1 MSIKKNSKKETLDE
15 VPKFFKYPV
24 KTIMNSIKL
33 VTRGLLSL
41 RGVSYAFK
49 VFNHW
54 YKGKIPSHT
63 VVQNWV
69 LRTGLY
75 LYQQKPEQRDDWLL
89 IADHTIEYGQKKCL
103 LILGIRLERLLKNNN
118 RISHEDVEVLT
129 IDIEKKADAE
139 SVKNSFINVA
149 ENIGVPLQIVSDG
162 GSNLKKG
169 IKDFIETLDENV
181 IQTYDVTHQASIIL
195 KRQLEG
201 NERWNE
207 FVTKIS
213 HTKRCL
219 VHTAL
224 AFMAP
229 RKPKE
234 KARWLNLE
242 IHLNWAYQAIVYGG
256 KILTEQERK
265 KYDERVGWVKDF
277 KDDLDA
283 WSKILAMT
291 KLLQSEIKKNGLSSK
306 SLTNLTE
313 RFKQNNIKIDTP
325 ASKEVNTQIE
335 EYLINETINLK
346 DAVMLGCSDIIES
359 IFGKYKYFSA
369 KSPMKEVG
377 KSILTM
383 PVFTSKITPELVLA
397 AMEAVSIKQV
407 DRWLE
412 EKLGT
417 SLYSRRKEF
426 LAGV

>member
-1 MSIKKNSKKETLDE
+1 
-15 VPKFFKYPV
+15 
-24 KTIMNSIKL
+24 MNSIQL

-41 RGVSYAFK
+41 RGVSYAFE
-49 VFNHW
+49 VFKPW
-54 YKGKIPSHT
+54 FKGDIPSYT

-75 LYQQKPEQRDDWLL
+75 LYQQKPEQRKDWLL
-89 IADHTIEYGQKKCL
+89 IADHTIEFGEKKCL
-103 LILGIRLERLLKNNN
+103 LILGITLEKLLKNNN
-118 RISHEDVEVLT
+118 KIRHEDVEVLV
-129 IDIEKKADAE
+129 IDVEKKADAQ
-139 SVKNSFINVA
+139 SVKNSFINVS
-149 ENIGVPLQIVSDG
+149 NDIGVPLQIVSDG

-169 IKDFIETLDENV
+169 IKDFIETLDKNI

-207 FVTKIS
+207 FVAKVA
-213 HTKRCL
+213 HCKRCL
-219 VHTAL
+219 VHTVL
-224 AFMAP
+224 AFTAP

-242 IHLNWAYQAIVYGG
+242 MHLDWAFKAISYGE
-256 KILTEQERK
+256 KVLTEQERE
-265 KYDERVGWVKDF
+265 KYDERIAWVKDF
-277 KDDLDA
+277 KNDLEG
-283 WSKILAMT
+283 WSNILTMT
-291 KLLQSEIKKNGLSSK
+291 KLLQSEIKKNGLSSD
-306 SLTNLTE
+306 SLNNLTE
-313 RFKQNNIKIDTP
+313 KFKQNNIKIDTQ

-335 EYLINETINLK
+335 EYLINETVNLK

-377 KSILTM
+377 KAILTM
-383 PVFTSKITPELVLA
+383 PVFTSKITPELILE
-397 AMEAVSIKQV
+397 AMETVSIKQV
-407 DRWLE
+407 DQWLK

-417 SLYSRRKEF
+417 SLYSKRKKF